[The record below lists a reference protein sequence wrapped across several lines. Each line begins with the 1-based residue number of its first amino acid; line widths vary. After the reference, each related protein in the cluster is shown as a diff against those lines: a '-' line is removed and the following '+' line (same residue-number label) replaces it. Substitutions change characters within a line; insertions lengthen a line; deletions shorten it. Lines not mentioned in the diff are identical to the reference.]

1 MEDVPFLNLIIKGII
16 QTGGFY
22 EIKPDSE
29 SLIMSNDRL
38 TIGFF
43 LPGNYHAGENGCVRA
58 EHVENFDK
66 WKKCFYTAP
75 LPQNKKQAHAILAD
89 LCYINTP
96 INKDLGR
103 SFGTLI
109 RDF

>member
-16 QTGGFY
+16 QARGFY
-22 EIKPDSE
+22 KIKLDSE

-58 EHVENFDK
+58 EHTENFNK
-66 WKKCFYTAP
+66 WRQCFYSAP
-75 LPQNKKQAHAILAD
+75 LPQNKKQAQAILAD
-89 LCYINTP
+89 LCYIDSP
-96 INKDLGR
+96 ENKKLGR
-103 SFGTLI
+103 VFGTLT
-109 RDF
+109 REF